1 MNIIR
6 RLLGKKE
13 TLPVPPAEAHDQEV
27 QLVEEA
33 EQPQSMSIPGLTA
46 EIDLTQQ
53 TDQPAEGMAYG
64 VTRQLPTLE
73 SALTSPNQHVTF
85 GHSTDVGM
93 VRTNNQDAVLAFFAS
108 QNNAQSIPDFGLF
121 IIADGMG
128 GHHDGE
134 KASAVAT
141 QVFAEQVTR
150 HLYLPMLQQ
159 KNGTGADSAR
169 TTEILSA
176 AVKASNDVV
185 VRTVPEG
192 GTTITAV
199 ALIGDL
205 AYLVHVGDSRAYL
218 ITQDYGIEQ
227 ITRDH
232 SLVQRLI
239 ELDQLTPEEAAQ
251 HPQKN
256 VLYRAIGQSE
266 HLEVDTITRRLPA
279 RSHLLLC
286 SDGLWNMVPE
296 STLLDIVLNN
306 PGPQEAC
313 DQLIAA
319 ANEHGGADNISAI
332 LLQIPG

>member
-6 RLLGKKE
+6 RLFGKRE
-13 TLPVPPAEAHDQEV
+13 ESSESRLEEVVPEV
-27 QLVEEA
+27 ELVEEA
-33 EQPQSMSIPGLTA
+33 APPQSISIPGVKA
-46 EIDLTQQ
+46 EIDLA
-53 TDQPAEGMAYG
+53 QPPVPADELAGYG

-73 SALTSPNQHVTF
+73 SALNGPNQHITF

-93 VRTNNQDAVLAFFAS
+93 MRANNQDAVLAFFAS
-108 QNNAQSIPDFGLF
+108 QSNAHNRPDFGMF
-121 IIADGMG
+121 IVADGMG

-150 HLYLPMLQQ
+150 HIFLPLLDQEH
-159 KNGTGADSAR
+159 GDPEALPI
-169 TTEILSA
+169 TEILNK
-176 AVKASNDVV
+176 AVKTSNDVV
-185 VRTVPEG
+185 VSTVPEG

-199 ALIGDL
+199 TVVGDL

-218 ITQDYGIEQ
+218 ITKEYGIEQ

-239 ELDQLTPEEAAQ
+239 ELDQLTQEEASH

-256 VLYRAIGQSE
+256 VLYRAIGQSD

-279 RSHLLLC
+279 QSYVLLC

-296 STLLDIVLNN
+296 EVMLDIIASTEA
-306 PGPQEAC
+306 PQEAC
-313 DQLIAA
+313 DQLIAI
-319 ANEHGGADNISAI
+319 ANEHGGTDNISAI

>member
-6 RLLGKKE
+6 RLFGKR
-13 TLPVPPAEAHDQEV
+13 EAASESDTEQDVSEIE
-27 QLVEEA
+27 LVEEA
-33 EQPQSMSIPGLTA
+33 EPPQSISIPGVKA
-46 EIDLTQQ
+46 EIDLTPS
-53 TDQPAEGMAYG
+53 PASSDDLAGYG

-73 SALTSPNQHVTF
+73 SALNGPNQHITF

-93 VRTNNQDAVLAFFAS
+93 MRTNNQDAILAFFSS
-108 QNNAQSIPDFGLF
+108 QSNANSRPDFGLF
-121 IIADGMG
+121 VVADGMG

-150 HLYLPMLQQ
+150 HIFLPLLSQA
-159 KNGTGADSAR
+159 NGDPETLSITD
-169 TTEILSA
+169 ILNK
-176 AVKASNDVV
+176 AVKTSNEFVV
-185 VRTVPEG
+185 KTVPEG

-199 ALIGDL
+199 TVVGDL

-218 ITQDYGIEQ
+218 ITEEYGIEQ

-239 ELDQLTPEEAAQ
+239 ELDQLTQEEASQ

-279 RSHLLLC
+279 QSHVLLC
-286 SDGLWNMVPE
+286 SDGLWNMVAE
-296 STLLDIVLNN
+296 EVMLEIISSAET
-306 PGPQEAC
+306 PQEAC
-313 DQLIAA
+313 DLLVAR
-319 ANEHGGADNISAI
+319 ANEHGGTDNISAI